1 MAQLCPGTGHN
12 PTCCTLL
19 TIKREKPMQ
28 PENLKTAIQL
38 RHALH
43 RHPELSMQEEWT
55 RAHLQRFLE
64 THTRLEIVDQGR
76 WFYARYRSP
85 ASILGPDQTP
95 DQTPPIA
102 FRADFDALPVED
114 NIDAAYRSETPGVG
128 HKCGHDGHAATLAAL
143 ALEIDH
149 SGAERD
155 VYFIFQ
161 HAEEIGVGARE
172 CADTL
177 KAHAHSHKIE
187 EIYAFHVFPGLPTG
201 SVGLKTGL
209 VHFAS
214 KGLSMY
220 FEGKQ
225 SHASMPEEGI
235 NPAFAIARLIEQLE
249 NIRDI
254 AARLNLQ
261 GTVLC
266 TIVQVVLGEKAFGT
280 SAGSGLLRL
289 TLRAQYEAE
298 LERLQQDIEG
308 HARQEA
314 ARYGLHYNAE
324 ESDVFPETVNPNKS
338 IQKVAAACGQIGI
351 PVRHLPEAFRGSE
364 DFGYYL
370 KYHKG
375 CIFFIGSGEE
385 SPGLHTTGFDFP
397 DTLIEPAVEIFKA
410 LI

>member
-1 MAQLCPGTGHN
+1 MKPEHLKSA
-12 PTCCTLL
+12 
-19 TIKREKPMQ
+19 IK
-28 PENLKTAIQL
+28 L
-38 RHALH
+38 RHELH

-55 RAHLQRFLE
+55 PRHLQQFLK
-64 THTRLEIVDQGR
+64 THTRLEVVDQGR
-76 WFYARYRSP
+76 WFYARYRSRTP
-85 ASILGPDQTP
+85 AQTP
-95 DQTPPIA
+95 AIA

-114 NIDAAYRSETPGVG
+114 NIDADYQSEIPGIG
-128 HKCGHDGHAATLAAL
+128 HKCGHDGHAACLAGL
-143 ALEIDH
+143 ALEIDYN
-149 SGAERD
+149 GADRD

-161 HAEEIGVGARE
+161 HAEEIGAGARE

-177 KAHAHSHKIE
+177 KAHAHTREIE

-201 SVGLKTGL
+201 SAAVKEGLI
-209 VHFAS
+209 HFAS

-225 SHASMPEEGI
+225 SHASLPEEGI
-235 NPAFAIARLIEQLE
+235 NPAFAIAHLIERLE
-249 NIRDI
+249 SIRNI

-266 TIVQVVLGEKAFGT
+266 TIVQVALGEKAFGT

-289 TLRAQYEAE
+289 TLRAQYEEE
-298 LERLQQDIEG
+298 LALIQQDIEG
-308 HARQEA
+308 QARKEA
-314 ARYGLHYNAE
+314 ARYGLQYSAE
-324 ESDVFPETVNPNKS
+324 ESDVFPETVNETES
-338 IQKVAAACGQIGI
+338 IQKVAVACDKLGI
-351 PVRHLPEAFRGSE
+351 PLRHLPEAFRGSE

-370 KYHKG
+370 KYLKG

-385 SPGLHTTGFDFP
+385 GPGLHTTTFDFP